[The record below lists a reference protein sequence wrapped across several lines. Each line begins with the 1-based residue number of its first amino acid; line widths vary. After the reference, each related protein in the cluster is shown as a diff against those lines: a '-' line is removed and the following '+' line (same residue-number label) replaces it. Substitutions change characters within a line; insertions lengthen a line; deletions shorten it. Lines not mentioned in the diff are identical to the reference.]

1 MPANTTKTI
10 EIVPLL
16 IDSHQSICGMAYVR
30 YRTNQIILHICH
42 IFILFPAFLC
52 CNQLLHI
59 KPKLSLEQCMLFDT
73 IPRGS
78 LAATL
83 TVADMV
89 GRMNSRSDI
98 TPELRHAVAV
108 VSCRLLDPNQQTE
121 PDELIRCT
129 NLVALMYLG

>member
-1 MPANTTKTI
+1 
-10 EIVPLL
+10 
-16 IDSHQSICGMAYVR
+16 
-30 YRTNQIILHICH
+30 
-42 IFILFPAFLC
+42 
-52 CNQLLHI
+52 
-59 KPKLSLEQCMLFDT
+59 MLFDT

-83 TVADMV
+83 TASDMV

-108 VSCRLLDPNQQTE
+108 VSNRLLDPNQKTE